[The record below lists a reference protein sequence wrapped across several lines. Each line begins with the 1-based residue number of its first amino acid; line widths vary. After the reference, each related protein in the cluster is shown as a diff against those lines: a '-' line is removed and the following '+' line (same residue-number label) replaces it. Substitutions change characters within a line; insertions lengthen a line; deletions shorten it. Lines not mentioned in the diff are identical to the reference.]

1 MYLRALRLRG
11 FKSFPTRTELLFEPG
26 VAVIIGPNGSGKS
39 NVADAVQW
47 ALGEQ
52 SPTEVRGSSM
62 QDVIFAG
69 SDGRRASA
77 AAEVELVFDNAD
89 GSLPLPTPEVSI
101 LRRVGRD
108 GGSQYLINQSPCRLT
123 DVVELMAGV
132 GLGKEL
138 HSIIGQGKVETFL
151 AGKPEDRRDQIEEAA
166 GLGVYKRR
174 RERAELKLREV
185 RRNLERAETVER
197 EVGGQ
202 LAPLRRQA
210 SAAEQ
215 RRAVETD
222 IAGVRGRLLSGELAT
237 ADEALARWRAEE
249 AGLDAGRAEAERRL
263 EALAA
268 ERAGEEEA
276 FAKRLAERE
285 RRTRRLLRVRAL
297 DGRLE
302 AAARLAAQ
310 RVRLLDEVE
319 RAGRAERE
327 RLLAELAVSG
337 EDPDPEVRR
346 REDEALEETA
356 AEAARLQSGA
366 EAALA
371 DAQAE
376 AARVRAEAG
385 AAQRERDHALA
396 DATRL
401 ERRAEAVGAERTRL
415 ERQAEHLAAELEG
428 RREGLGAAQESER
441 GARAEAA
448 AAATAAEAAGAAAAE
463 AHRELEEAETRHG
476 QTARER
482 AAVEREIEDLRAALS
497 DVHDVDAEV
506 LTLAGEYPGTAEI
519 AGLVG
524 CEPGYERALGAAL
537 AQLSGALAVP
547 ERVDAWALFGALRRA
562 GVGLVRL
569 VLSGRGRRAAT
580 TFPGAAPL
588 LDKVTFEGGEDMPS
602 VLADVVIVDDLRAVP
617 ASFPGLAV
625 TRNGEYYRPSS
636 GQLGIAGGVPAA
648 LVLERRATLET
659 LRGRLDAVRARE
671 VRETAALERARAR
684 AADRRAAAG
693 EAAKDERQARIAAES
708 AERELATLRSRVA
721 DLEDG
726 AARAR
731 RGAEALAAE
740 IAEAQGEAE
749 RLQTVAA
756 TSLTR
761 AQQLAPEL
769 AAAEDAAAT
778 AAATHERALAATLR
792 ARVELDERRRARAR
806 AEEERRRAQERAEE
820 GRRRLA
826 ALEKRLDLAPGVRS
840 ACEELGTRL
849 RSVREHTQA
858 LGDRLEEHGPAE
870 EGLDRDG
877 LRRLAER
884 EAEERRRLQDAAA
897 RRTEVEVALAR
908 LDDRRREVAVELEE
922 VSAALEQAKFAPP
935 VDDDEAAALRDEL
948 ARLERRR
955 ERIGPVNPLAEAE
968 CAELGER
975 AAFLRE
981 QRRDLERSLEEL
993 RGLIRELTERIDLEF
1008 NETFAAVER
1017 QFSHMVG
1024 VLFPGGRGRL
1034 VLVAGDEEGAGPGV
1048 AVEVKPAK
1056 KLGKKLQLLSGG
1068 ERALVAIAFLMA
1080 LVLARP
1086 CPFYILD
1093 EIEAALDDVNISRF
1107 VSLLREYRDRTQ
1119 FVLITHQKRTMEA
1132 ADVLYGV
1139 TMGPDGASQ
1148 VVSARMAEAEI
1159 DREAQAAG
1167 GRGQAGSGSGVGGR
1181 DDSRSP
1187 GADAAAAEAAGAT
1200 GDGPG
1205 ADGPPEDT
1213 TDDGAR

>member
-26 VAVIIGPNGSGKS
+26 VAVVIGPNGSGKS
-39 NVADAVQW
+39 NIADAVQW

-77 AAEVELVFDNAD
+77 AAEVELVFDNGD
-89 GSLPLPTPEVSI
+89 GAVPLPTPEVSI

-108 GGSQYLINQSPCRLT
+108 GGSSYFINQSPCRLT
-123 DVVELMAGV
+123 DIVELMAGV

-138 HSIIGQGKVETFL
+138 HSIIGQGKVESFL

-185 RRNLERAETVER
+185 RRNLERAEAVER
-197 EVGGQ
+197 EVNGQ

-215 RRAVETD
+215 RRAVESE
-222 IAGVRGRLLSGELAT
+222 IAGLRGRLLSGELA
-237 ADEALARWRAEE
+237 ALDDALAARRGEE
-249 AGLDAGRAEAERRL
+249 AALDAERREAERRL
-263 EALAA
+263 ESLAA
-268 ERAGEEEA
+268 RRAGEEAA

-302 AAARLAAQ
+302 AAERLAAQ

-327 RLLAELAVSG
+327 RLLAELAAG
-337 EDPDPEVRR
+337 GDDGDPEARR
-346 REDEALEETA
+346 REDESLEAAA
-356 AEAARLQSGA
+356 AEAARLQA
-366 EAALA
+366 EAEAVRA

-376 AARVRAEAG
+376 AARLRAEHG
-385 AAQRERDHALA
+385 AAQLERDHALA
-396 DATRL
+396 DAARL
-401 ERRAEAVGAERTRL
+401 ERRAEAVDAERERLRRQSEHLGAEL
-415 ERQAEHLAAELEG
+415 DG
-428 RREGLGAAQESER
+428 RREALAAAQEAER
-441 GARAEAA
+441 EARSAAA
-448 AAATAAEAAGAAAAE
+448 AAATAAEAAATAAAE
-463 AHRELEEAETRHG
+463 AQRELEEAEAGHG
-476 QTARER
+476 QTGRER
-482 AAVEREIEDLRAALS
+482 AAVERDIEDLRAALT
-497 DVHDVDAEV
+497 DAHEVEAEV
-506 LTLAGEYPGTAEI
+506 LTVAGEYPGTAEI

-547 ERVDAWALFGALRRA
+547 ERVDPWALLGALKRA

-580 TFPGAAPL
+580 GFPGAAPL
-588 LDKVTFEGGEDMPS
+588 LDKVNVEGDEELVS

-625 TRNGEYYRPSS
+625 TRAGEYYRPSV
-636 GQLGIAGGVPAA
+636 GQLGIAGAVPAA
-648 LVLERRATLET
+648 VVLERRAALDT
-659 LRGRLDAVRARE
+659 LRGRLDAVCARE
-671 VRETAALERARAR
+671 VREAAALERTRAR
-684 AADRRAAAG
+684 AAERRAAAD
-693 EAAKDERQARIAAES
+693 AAATAERQARIAAETT
-708 AERELATLRSRVA
+708 ERELTTLRSRVA

-726 AARAR
+726 AARAA
-731 RGAEALAAE
+731 RGAEALGAE
-740 IAEAQGEAE
+740 IAEAEAEAE
-749 RLQTVAA
+749 RLQVGAA
-756 TSLTR
+756 TSLVR
-761 AQQLAPEL
+761 VEQLAPEL
-769 AAAEDAAAT
+769 TTAEAAVAAAAAE
-778 AAATHERALAATLR
+778 HERTLAATLR
-792 ARVELDERRRARAR
+792 ARVELDERRRAHAR
-806 AEEERRRAQERAEE
+806 ADEERRRARERVEE
-820 GRRRLA
+820 SRRRLA
-826 ALEKRLDLAPGVRS
+826 VVESRLGVAPGVRA
-840 ACEELGTRL
+840 ACEELGGHL
-849 RSVREHTQA
+849 RRVREHAEA
-858 LGDRLEEHGPAE
+858 LADRLDERGPAAE
-870 EGLDRDG
+870 DLDREGLH
-877 LRRLAER
+877 RLAEH
-884 EAEERRRLQDAAA
+884 EAETRRRLQDAAA

-908 LDDRRREVAVELEE
+908 LDDRRRELAVELEE
-922 VSAALEQAKFAPP
+922 VSAALEQASFTPP
-935 VDDDEAAALRDEL
+935 ADDAQATALRDEL

-993 RGLIRELTERIDLEF
+993 QGLIRELTERIDLEF
-1008 NETFAAVER
+1008 DETFAAVQE
-1017 QFSHMVG
+1017 QFGHMVG

-1034 VLVAGDEEGAGPGV
+1034 VLVEGDEEGAGPGV

-1056 KLGKKLQLLSGG
+1056 KLGKRLQLLSGG
-1068 ERALVAIAFLMA
+1068 ERSLVAIAFLMA

-1107 VSLLREYRDRTQ
+1107 VSLLRDYRERTQ
-1119 FVLITHQKRTMEA
+1119 FILITHQKRTMEA

-1139 TMGPDGASQ
+1139 TMGADGASQ
-1148 VVSARMAEAEI
+1148 VVSARMAEEEI
-1159 DREAQAAG
+1159 EREEREARVRGGGTAAVPVSGVTTEVATDDAG
-1167 GRGQAGSGSGVGGR
+1167 GGAP
-1181 DDSRSP
+1181 SP
-1187 GADAAAAEAAGAT
+1187 APAGAPREARGDDT
-1200 GDGPG
+1200 G
-1205 ADGPPEDT
+1205 
-1213 TDDGAR
+1213 DDGAR